1 MQITHTI
8 QQQKN
13 KQLNQKM
20 GRGPKQ
26 TFLPRRPTDSQQVH
40 EYELPPH
47 TSRNGCHL
55 KNLQTINAEKGMEK
69 RESPYIVGENVN

>member
-1 MQITHTI
+1 
-8 QQQKN
+8 
-13 KQLNQKM
+13 M